1 MLFGQRVAVQYR
13 FEAAE
18 TMLEG
23 IDLRTELS
31 NLRSEVVIVGH
42 TAAIELNR
50 QKDIDIRWF
59 RSSRPKRAQH
69 GEPCREAYVTW
80 AVWHIPMMVA
90 GLCDFAAF

>member
-1 MLFGQRVAVQYR
+1 VLLFGQRVAVQYR

-50 QKDIDIRWF
+50 QKDIDSESF
-59 RSSRPKRAQH
+59 GRSRRKDS
-69 GEPCREAYVTW
+69 
-80 AVWHIPMMVA
+80 
-90 GLCDFAAF
+90 DFSYA